1 MKAVFF
7 GSADFACPA
16 LRALVEH
23 PSFDVVGVVTQPDR
37 PRGRHEKLAPTPVK
51 LLALRLHCKVLQP
64 ASLQSPPFLS
74 QLRYLRPDVNVVA
87 AYGKILP
94 RDVLHTPRFGSLNIH
109 GSLLPKFRGAAPI
122 QRAIMEG
129 CDETGVTIMRMDEG
143 LDTGDLL
150 LRQSTHIRDADT
162 VATLHDRLAAMGAS
176 LLIDALRLLA
186 QGKAEFRP
194 QAEGE
199 ATHAPKITRDDEWI
213 EWETSKR
220 RVWNHIRALTPGP
233 GACSWL
239 ITEKGPKMVK
249 LLAADFE
256 RFVHGKPGE
265 ILKVDGDGIHVAAP
279 RGAVIVKELQAVGK
293 RRMLAAEFL
302 RGCPLK
308 PGQMFVS
315 RLPEARAAEVF
326 PEEET
331 SEE

>member
-1 MKAVFF
+1 MKVVFF

-16 LRALVEH
+16 LRALAEH
-23 PSFDVVGVVTQPDR
+23 PSFDIVGVVTQPDR
-37 PRGRHEKLAPTPVK
+37 PRGRSGKLAPTPVK
-51 LLALRLHCKVLQP
+51 LLALDLHCKVLQP
-64 ASLQSPPFLS
+64 TSLQSPTFLS

-94 RDVLHTPRFGSLNIH
+94 RPVLEAPKLGSLNIH

-143 LDTGDLL
+143 LDTGDVLL
-150 LRQSTHIRDADT
+150 QQSTHIRDSDT
-162 VATLHDRLAAMGAS
+162 AATLHDRLAAMGAS
-176 LLIDALRLLA
+176 LLVDALRLLA
-186 QGKAEFRP
+186 QGRASFQP
-194 QAEGE
+194 QREGE

-233 GACSWL
+233 GASSWL
-239 ITEKGPKMVK
+239 LTDKGPRMVK

-256 RFVHGKPGE
+256 RFVEGTPGE

-279 RGAVIVKELQAVGK
+279 RGAVVIKELQAEGK
-293 RRMLAAEFL
+293 RRMQAAEFL

-308 PGQMFVS
+308 PGQKFVS
-315 RLPEARAAEVF
+315 RPPEKPSEAP
-326 PEEET
+326 PEKKG
-331 SEE
+331 

>member
-1 MKAVFF
+1 MKVVFY

-23 PSFDVVGVVTQPDR
+23 PSFDVVGVITQPDR
-37 PRGRHEKLAPTPVK
+37 PRGRQGKLTPTPVK
-51 LLALRLHCKVLQP
+51 LLAMKLHCKVLQP
-64 ASLQSPPFLS
+64 SSLHSPAFLA
-74 QLRYLRPDVNVVA
+74 QLRYLRPDVGVVA

-94 RDVLHTPRFGSLNIH
+94 RAALDLPRFGNLNIH

-150 LRQSTHIRDADT
+150 LQQSTHIRDSDT
-162 VATLHDRLAAMGAS
+162 VATLHDRLAEIGAT
-176 LLIDALRLLA
+176 LLVDALRLLA
-186 QGKAEFRP
+186 QGKAVFRP
-194 QAEGE
+194 QPEGG

-233 GACSWL
+233 GACTWL
-239 ITEKGPKMVK
+239 LTEKGPKLVK

-256 RFVHGKPGE
+256 RFVKGAPGE
-265 ILKVDGDGIHVAAP
+265 IIKLDGDGIHVASP
-279 RGAVIVKELQAVGK
+279 RGAVIIREIQAEGK

-302 RGCPLK
+302 RGCPLRV
-308 PGQMFVS
+308 GQKFVS
-315 RLPEARAAEVF
+315 RLPEA
-326 PEEET
+326 PEREK
-331 SEE
+331 

>member
-1 MKAVFF
+1 VKVVFY

-23 PSFDVVGVVTQPDR
+23 PSFDVVGVITQPDR
-37 PRGRHEKLAPTPVK
+37 PRGRQGKLTPTPVK
-51 LLALRLHCKVLQP
+51 LLALKLHCKVLQP
-64 ASLQSPPFLS
+64 SSLHSPAFLA
-74 QLRYLRPDVNVVA
+74 QLRYLHPDVSVVA

-94 RDVLHTPRFGSLNIH
+94 RAALDLPRFGSLNIH

-150 LRQSTHIRDADT
+150 LQQSTHIRDSDT
-162 VATLHDRLAAMGAS
+162 VATLHDRLAEIGAT
-176 LLIDALRLLA
+176 LLVDALRLLA
-186 QGKAEFRP
+186 QGKAVFRP
-194 QAEGE
+194 QPEGG

-233 GACSWL
+233 GACTWL
-239 ITEKGPKMVK
+239 ITEKGPKSVK
-249 LLAADFE
+249 ILAADFE
-256 RFVHGKPGE
+256 RFVQGAPGE
-265 ILKVDGDGIHVAAP
+265 IIKLDGDGIHVASP
-279 RGAVIVKELQAVGK
+279 RGAVIIKELQAEGK

-302 RGCPLK
+302 RGFPLRV
-308 PGQMFVS
+308 GQKFVS
-315 RLPEARAAEVF
+315 RLPEATEREK
-326 PEEET
+326 
-331 SEE
+331 